1 MLQFQKLGLEI
12 DFLEA
17 IEKMGFETPT
27 EIQELSIPHIL
38 SSEQDLIA
46 LAQTGTGKTGAF
58 GLSCLQKINVEER
71 VPQLLILAPTRE
83 LALQSAREIKKF
95 SKQRKGLKCVAVY
108 GGADIRSQS
117 QALNKGC
124 QIVVGTP
131 GRTLDFIRRGVL
143 QLGCI
148 SMVVLDEAD
157 EMLKM
162 GFQEDLESILSKTP
176 DEKQTLLFSA
186 TMPKPIEKIAK
197 RYMNDPVTI
206 SVGKRNEGSKNVE
219 HHYYMVNRND
229 RYLALKRLV
238 DVNPDMYGL
247 IFCRT
252 KVETSDVVQQLRKD
266 GYHVDLLNG
275 DLSQKQRDQVMRQFR
290 KKELQLLVATD
301 VAARGLDVNNLSH
314 VINFNLPDDLEVY
327 IHRSGRTGRA
337 GKSGHSLTLLT
348 SYEVRRLKNLERMV
362 GQSFTKQM
370 IPSGDEISTAQIYR
384 SISKMEQVSISDEV
398 LQQYSEIITEKL
410 SGYSSDEIVARLLS
424 VMCGDTL
431 RSYQNA
437 PDLNERAHVRNNRDS
452 HSRSR
457 RGDVRG
463 SNSRRGDGGIR
474 RERVRKERV
483 FDGDFTRCRINVGR
497 RNGLNPNRLMGL
509 VNEFYKGKKPDF
521 GRIQIE
527 QNQAFFDIEPKA
539 ASRVISGVQG
549 QFFEGCCLE
558 VSLDSKSN

>member
-1 MLQFQKLGLEI
+1 MSQFQKLGLEV
-12 DFLEA
+12 DFVEA

-38 SSEQDLIA
+38 NSEQDLIA

-71 VPQLLILAPTRE
+71 VPQLIVLAPTRE

-95 SKQRKGLKCVAVY
+95 SKRRKGLKCVAVY
-108 GGADIRSQS
+108 GGADLRSQA
-117 QALNKGC
+117 QALHNGC
-124 QIVVGTP
+124 QIIVGTP

-143 QLGCI
+143 KLGCI

-162 GFQEDLESILSKTP
+162 GFQEDLEAILSETP
-176 DEKQTLLFSA
+176 EEKQTLLFSA

-197 RYMNDPVTI
+197 RYMENPLTI
-206 SVGKRNEGSKNVE
+206 SVGKRNEGTKNVK

-238 DVNPDMYGL
+238 DVNPEMYGL

-252 KVETSDVVQQLRKD
+252 KLETSDVVQQLRRD

-301 VAARGLDVNNLSH
+301 VAARGLDVTNLSH

-337 GKSGHSLTLLT
+337 GRRGHSLTLLT
-348 SYEVRRLKNLERMV
+348 SFEIRRLKSLERMV

-370 IPSGDEISTAQIYR
+370 IPSGDDISKAQLEL
-384 SISKMEQVSISDEV
+384 SISKMEQVVISEEV
-398 LQQYSEIITEKL
+398 LQQYSEIISEKL
-410 SGYSSDEIVARLLS
+410 SGYTSDEIVTRLLS
-424 VMCGDTL
+424 VMCGDIL
-431 RSYQNA
+431 LSYQNA
-437 PDLNERAHVRNNRDS
+437 PDLNERANIQNGKKT
-452 HSRSR
+452 RSR
-457 RGDVRG
+457 HRKGEIRGGKSVRK
-463 SNSRRGDGGIR
+463 
-474 RERVRKERV
+474 ERVRKERV
-483 FDGDFTRCRINVGR
+483 FEGNFVRCRINVGR

-527 QNQAFFDIEPKA
+527 QHQTFFDIEPKA
-539 ASRVISGVQG
+539 VSRVISGVQG
-549 QFFEGCCLE
+549 QFFEGCRLE
-558 VSLDSKSN
+558 VHLDSKNN

>member
-1 MLQFQKLGLEI
+1 
-12 DFLEA
+12 
-17 IEKMGFETPT
+17 
-27 EIQELSIPHIL
+27 
-38 SSEQDLIA
+38 
-46 LAQTGTGKTGAF
+46 
-58 GLSCLQKINVEER
+58 
-71 VPQLLILAPTRE
+71 
-83 LALQSAREIKKF
+83 
-95 SKQRKGLKCVAVY
+95 
-108 GGADIRSQS
+108 
-117 QALNKGC
+117 
-124 QIVVGTP
+124 
-131 GRTLDFIRRGVL
+131 
-143 QLGCI
+143 
-148 SMVVLDEAD
+148 MVVLDEAD

-162 GFQEDLESILSKTP
+162 GFQEDLEEILSDTP

-197 RYMNDPVTI
+197 RYMDDPKTI
-206 SVGKRNEGSKNVE
+206 SVGKRNEGTKYVA

-252 KVETSDVVQQLRKD
+252 KIETSDVLSHLRKD

-301 VAARGLDVNNLSH
+301 VAARGLDVNNLTH

-337 GKSGHSLTLLT
+337 GKRGQSLTLVT
-348 SYEVRRLKNLERMV
+348 SHEVRRLKSLERMV
-362 GQSFTKQM
+362 GQSFAKKL
-370 IPSGDEISTAQIYR
+370 IPSGDDISKAQLHSTID
-384 SISKMEQVSISDEV
+384 KMEQVTISDE
-398 LQQYSEIITEKL
+398 LLEQYSEIISEKL
-410 SGYSSDEIVARLLS
+410 SGYTSDEIVTRLLS
-424 VMCGDTL
+424 VMCGETL
-431 RSYQNA
+431 LSYQHA
-437 PDLNERAHVRNNRDS
+437 PNLNERAHIQKGRNPRSRNRGHDKRDS
-452 HSRSR
+452 PNR
-457 RGDVRG
+457 R
-463 SNSRRGDGGIR
+463 DGGNR

-521 GRIQIE
+521 GRIQIG
-527 QNQAFFDIEPKA
+527 QHQTIFDIEPKA

-549 QFFEGCCLE
+549 QFFEGCRLE
-558 VSLDSKSN
+558 V